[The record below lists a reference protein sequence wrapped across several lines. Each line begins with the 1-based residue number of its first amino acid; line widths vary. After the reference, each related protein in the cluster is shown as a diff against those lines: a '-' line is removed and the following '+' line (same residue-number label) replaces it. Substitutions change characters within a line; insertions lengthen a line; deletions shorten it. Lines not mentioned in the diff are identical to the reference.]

1 MEIFGRRRRTT
12 GSDRKSIMNGM
23 LGIPE
28 LQSFLVVINTTA
40 YHLGRYAL
48 NVSAPIDPYYWVLPS
63 GAPIDRSKMMV
74 VLNNLKGVYIKASY
88 GVDKDGQARL
98 GSFRHLNYLSRYN
111 NSISNQK
118 IRQSFSVDNLHL
130 WLLVICVA
138 ISFF

>member
-1 MEIFGRRRRTT
+1 MIHYLFHSLGAPRTPDVLLI
-12 GSDRKSIMNGM
+12 GAELSILFHSGLKVTPN
-23 LGIPE
+23 
-28 LQSFLVVINTTA
+28 A
-40 YHLGRYAL
+40 AL

-118 IRQSFSVDNLHL
+118 LRQSFSVDNLHL